1 MARRSDIDWEKVQR
15 LYVAGRLTLKEI
27 SEQCGGVSQSS
38 IRLKAKQLEWQRNL
52 SGAIKERARAKIA
65 QIDVQELIEQSAHE
79 SAHESATT
87 IKKAIEEAANTQA
100 GVVIRHRNEMR
111 KLSEQANR
119 LDELFGAMLDA
130 VDPTRTD
137 VSEAGDPVVSLNVG
151 DVLKMTQVYKNMV
164 DSKAKLIDKERQAYG
179 IEDGDE
185 GSGEDEPT
193 EIVVNLV
200 SGSNG
205 ED

>member
-1 MARRSDIDWEKVQR
+1 MGRRSDIDWEKIQR

-38 IRLKAKQLEWQRNL
+38 IRLKAKQLDWQRNL
-52 SGAIKERARAKIA
+52 SGAIKERAKAKIA
-65 QIDVQELIEQSAHE
+65 QIDAQELIEQSAKE
-79 SAHESATT
+79 SAKESAAT

-100 GVVIRHRNEMR
+100 SIVIRHRNEMR
-111 KLSEQANR
+111 KLSEQADR
-119 LDELFGAMLDA
+119 LDKLFCEVLDA
-130 VDPTRTD
+130 VDPTRTE
-137 VSEAGDPVVSLNVG
+137 VSEDGSQVVTLNVG
-151 DVLKMTQVYKNMV
+151 DLLKATQVYKNMV

-185 GSGEDEPT
+185 DSGDDAPT

-200 SGSNG
+200 GPNG
-205 ED
+205 TS